1 MKKYVIFSLL
11 FLAVTISGCSKKVT
25 NENYP
30 VGDYVAPVDLQ
41 EEAVATTTPTQDNVV
56 LEATTT
62 DKIYK
67 DTEKQISINFV
78 DGYEK
83 YNNNMI
89 LFGPLGNALESPVGD
104 NSQVHIYQ
112 LETVNYK
119 SAKEIIKNYDITP
132 ITTVEPTIVKIGNF
146 EVVKYAEGGMCEE
159 RTLEVMGTKYNYRF
173 SADGCHNNQ
182 EIDFN
187 YLTETIKQLRVL
199 E

>member
-1 MKKYVIFSLL
+1 MKKYLIFSLL
-11 FLAVTISGCSKKVT
+11 FLTIIISGCSNKT
-25 NENYP
+25 ANESNL
-30 VGDYVAPVDLQ
+30 VDDYVAPVNLQ
-41 EEAVATTTPTQDNVV
+41 EETVVITTPTQENIV
-56 LEATTT
+56 LETTTT

-83 YNNNMI
+83 YNDNII
-89 LFGPLGNALESPVGD
+89 LFGPLGNVLESKVND
-104 NSQVHIYQ
+104 KRQVHIYQ
-112 LETVNYK
+112 LGTVNYK
-119 SAKEIIKNYDITP
+119 SAKEIIKNYNITP
-132 ITTVEPTIVKIGNF
+132 TTTVEPTIVKIGNF

-159 RTLEVMGTKYNYRF
+159 RTLEVIGIKYNYRF

-187 YLTETIKQLRVL
+187 YLTETIKQLSIL